1 MVVNLPAW
9 LGIIVGVLTIV
20 TFAATA
26 FAVFMSTYY
35 KSRNELKDRMIDD
48 YKERNS
54 QLEGDVTRKDAEIL
68 VEKNARI
75 ALEKIVVGYDEL
87 KKIQELITT
96 HDKNTTKAID
106 SVKVL
111 VQRVNS

>member
-1 MVVNLPAW
+1 MVVNVPAW
-9 LGIIVGVLTIV
+9 MGIIVGSLTIV

-48 YKERNS
+48 YKERNI
-54 QLEGDVTRKDAEIL
+54 QLEGDITRKDAEIL

-87 KKIQELITT
+87 KKIQELITV